1 MIGSTVAD
9 NLDRLW
15 DVLIVGAG
23 VAGAIAA
30 YGAARQG
37 KSVLLIDKALFPRGK
52 ACGCCLNK
60 AAVELLDQAGLN
72 VRLLGAVPL
81 DRFQLACAGTR
92 AMLHTPPG
100 LAISRE
106 ILDVALIGHAQRAG
120 ACFMPQ
126 TAAQHTQVFP
136 LHRTVYVLKGGIPA
150 VMRAKVVLAA
160 DGLGGRLLRETSG
173 LEIAAN
179 SRIGVA
185 ATLDH
190 AGDAFAPGI
199 IYMACGKHG
208 YVGLV
213 MVEAGQLHIAAALD
227 VNAVRDASGAG
238 HAVAEIICGSGIPVP
253 HGLDKCRWHGAPALT
268 CRRKII
274 AAPRLFVIGDAAGYV
289 EPFSGEGMAWALAS
303 GRSVLPLVDKLPDV
317 WRPELEEQWQRRHD
331 ELVAAR
337 QRTCR
342 AVTLLLRYP
351 GLLRMAIQAL
361 RLSPWLA
368 MPLLRKINQPFN
380 NIQPRS
386 SDGIAH

>member
-1 MIGSTVAD
+1 MICGAVA
-9 NLDRLW
+9 NNMDRLW
-15 DVLIVGAG
+15 DVLIVGSG
-23 VAGAIAA
+23 VAGAMAA

-37 KSVLLIDKALFPRGK
+37 KSVLLIDKARFPRGK

-60 AAVELLDQAGLN
+60 AAVDLLDQTGLN
-72 VRLLGAVPL
+72 VRLLGAVPV

-126 TAAQHTQVFP
+126 TAAQQTQAFP
-136 LHRTVYVLKGGIPA
+136 LHRTVDVLTSGIPA
-150 VMRAKVVLAA
+150 VLRAKVVLAA
-160 DGLGGRLLRETSG
+160 DGLGGRLMRETSR
-173 LEIAAN
+173 LEIASN

-185 ATLDH
+185 ATLEH

-213 MVEAGQLHIAAALD
+213 IVEAGQLHIAAALG
-227 VNAVRDASGAG
+227 VNAVRDASGPG
-238 HAVAEIICGSGIPVP
+238 HAVEEIMCEAGMPVP
-253 HGLDKCRWHGAPALT
+253 LGLDKCRWYGAPALT

-303 GRSVLPLVDKLPDV
+303 GLGILSLVDQVPDV
-317 WRPELEEQWQRRHD
+317 WRPDLEEQWQRRHHD
-331 ELVAAR
+331 LVVAR

-342 AVTLLLRYP
+342 AVTMLLRHQ
-351 GLLRMAIQAL
+351 GLLRMAIRAL
-361 RLSPWLA
+361 RLSPALA
-368 MPLLRKINQPFN
+368 VPFLWKINKPFI
-380 NIQPRS
+380 NI
-386 SDGIAH
+386 